1 MGGRGS
7 RPRKAPQEQKVRSE
21 QAEPEE
27 EDKEYI
33 VGRRY
38 KIARPLD
45 LWSGE
50 NLDGTRHGVL
60 LPDEDV
66 VLLVGISGQSEGTS
80 LTTSGADVA
89 YKMTGLNRGLVIP
102 QPAEGKHAGW
112 ISLEDI
118 QLGDSTQ
125 PALSKVALPGS
136 WELKTRYSVQPPA
149 TLRAGPSLDS
159 SWVGEVPAGEEV
171 LLLDFGV
178 ACGAAT
184 SSQAKLRALVVAG
197 DKLGWISPE
206 TDNGEHLLME
216 VNLMGR
222 KVVDIHQHAL
232 QHNGASL
239 RKSYQPGRSSPWK
252 EGATYRML
260 ESSPIRSGPDV
271 HSSNVGEVS
280 AGCLVHVQEIK
291 DVIIEWGWCPV
302 AGVLVQDGPE
312 KGLNGWVRCTAKDG
326 HDVMDTRD
334 HSDYKKALQR
344 MKESAD
350 AFADLAM
357 DARPHDIQAVNGK
370 LEAEHRIS
378 PQSPSFKEDD
388 KVEKISTGTPQV
400 QLNQEALEKSEVP
413 GQSPNASCRNERLVA
428 EFSELSDTL
437 RKLEELEQR
446 ELRWMVL
453 GNASKAPPQLPV
465 LRIEVEGDRPDRLE
479 SKMEP
484 SQQSQYEWPWCSCAV
499 NKSGKQLDAFHSRS
513 PICQND

>member
-1 MGGRGS
+1 MGSRGS
-7 RPRKAPQEQKVRSE
+7 RPRKAPQEQKAHSE
-21 QAEPEE
+21 QAEPQG
-27 EDKEYI
+27 EDKEYK

-38 KIARPLD
+38 KVARPLD

-60 LPDEDV
+60 IPDEDV
-66 VLLVGISGQSEGTS
+66 VLLVGIFGQSEGTS
-80 LTTSGADVA
+80 LTANGADVA
-89 YKMTGLNRGLVIP
+89 YKMTGFNRGLVIP
-102 QPAEGKHAGW
+102 QPAEGQHAGW

-118 QLGDSTQ
+118 QLGDSTR

-136 WELKTRYSVQPPA
+136 WELKMRYSVQHPA

-159 SWVGEVPAGEEV
+159 NWVGEVLAGDEV

-178 ACGAAT
+178 ASGAAS

-206 TDNGEHLLME
+206 TDGGEHLLME
-216 VNLMGR
+216 VNLMSR

-232 QHNGASL
+232 QQNGASL

-260 ESSPIRSGPDV
+260 ESSPMRTGPDV

-312 KGLNGWVRCTAKDG
+312 KGLSGWVRCTAIDG

-334 HSDYKKALQR
+334 HSEYEKALQR

-357 DARPHDIQAVNGK
+357 DAQPHDIQAVNGK
-370 LEAEHRIS
+370 LEGEHRIS
-378 PQSPSFKEDD
+378 LQSPSFKEDE
-388 KVEKISTGTPQV
+388 KVEKIPTGSPWG
-400 QLNQEALEKSEVP
+400 QLSQEALEKSE
-413 GQSPNASCRNERLVA
+413 SPNASWRNERLAA

-453 GNASKAPPQLPV
+453 GNASKAAPQLPV
-465 LRIEVEGDRPDRLE
+465 IRIEVEGDRPDRPE
-479 SKMEP
+479 TKVEP
-484 SQQSQYEWPWCSCAV
+484 NQHYEWPWCSCAV
-499 NKSGKQLDAFHSRS
+499 NKSAKQLDAFHSRS

>member
-7 RPRKAPQEQKVRSE
+7 RPRKAPQEQKIHSE
-21 QAEPEE
+21 RAELQE
-27 EDKEYI
+27 EDKEYK

-38 KIARPLD
+38 KVARPLD

-60 LPDEDV
+60 VPDKDV

-89 YKMTGLNRGLVIP
+89 SRMTGFNRGLVIP
-102 QPAEGKHAGW
+102 QPAEGQHAGW

-136 WELKTRYSVQPPA
+136 WELKMRYSVQHPA

-159 SWVGEVPAGEEV
+159 SWVNEVLAGNEV

-178 ACGAAT
+178 ACGAVS

-216 VNLMGR
+216 VNLMSR

-232 QHNGASL
+232 QQNGAGL

-260 ESSPIRSGPDV
+260 EPSPIRSGPDV

-312 KGLNGWVRCTAKDG
+312 EGLSGWVRCTAKDG

-334 HSDYKKALQR
+334 HSEYEKALQR

-388 KVEKISTGTPQV
+388 KVEKIPTGSPQV
-400 QLNQEALEKSEVP
+400 QLSQALEKSEVP
-413 GQSPNASCRNERLVA
+413 GQSPNAFCRNERLAA
-428 EFSELSDTL
+428 EFAELSDTL
-437 RKLEELEQR
+437 RKLEELEQQ

-453 GNASKAPPQLPV
+453 GNASKAAPQLPAI
-465 LRIEVEGDRPDRLE
+465 RIEVDGDRPDRPE
-479 SKMEP
+479 TKVEP
-484 SQQSQYEWPWCSCAV
+484 SQHYEWPWCSCAV
-499 NKSGKQLDAFHSRS
+499 SKSGKQIDAFHSRS